1 MNDELLEKMKAIIRW
16 FENSEEVK
24 SPNQLM
30 DEDFLYAKIIMAMAK
45 EQIPNENTDYS
56 IS

>member
-24 SPNQLM
+24 SPSQLM
-30 DEDFLYAKIIMAMAK
+30 DEDFLYAKIITAMAK